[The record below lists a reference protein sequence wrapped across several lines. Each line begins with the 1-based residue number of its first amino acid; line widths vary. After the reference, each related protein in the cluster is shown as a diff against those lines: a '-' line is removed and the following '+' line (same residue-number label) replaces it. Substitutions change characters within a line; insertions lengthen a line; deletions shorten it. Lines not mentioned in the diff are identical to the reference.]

1 MSLKSFYGYTGSISA
16 KTTARIYL
24 LTAIFL
30 WVFGL
35 ICWILIKLHLM
46 SPSKPHTPIEELEK
60 AVRDQGYEIEPLSR
74 K

>member
-30 WVFGL
+30 WVFCL